1 MVAKG
6 RKERKNYLS
15 TFPCCQ
21 IFFVWQKLEPFLFWK
36 VMLHLTSQV
45 ILTLKKLKVAA
56 QPVLP
61 AVSSVAC
68 QCVRRHCHCRSQ
80 LEDFCSSCCDRMA
93 YHSSQWNI
101 VFKFKKIKIKILT
114 VAALR
119 PAEVSFEVCLEPV
132 AMREL
137 FYVHLLEKPGLV
149 NSLGQDHWEFDWSVI
164 SISILRRKNIGL
176 VWHCVQNIQ
185 YCLFT
190 KEHLFQTLF

>member
-68 QCVRRHCHCRSQ
+68 HCHCRSQ

-101 VFKFKKIKIKILT
+101 VFKLKKINKNPD
-114 VAALR
+114 R
-119 PAEVSFEVCLEPV
+119 SCLEASRGFIRSV
-132 AMREL
+132 LGTSCHERT
-137 FYVHLLEKPGLV
+137 LLCSPLGKARAGKQPWTG
-149 NSLGQDHWEFDWSVI
+149 SLRIWLI
-164 SISILRRKNIGL
+164 
-176 VWHCVQNIQ
+176 C
-185 YCLFT
+185 Y
-190 KEHLFQTLF
+190 